1 MEENKGKKR
10 SATPKSGK
18 STVSSPRRWAVWA
31 VPVII
36 ILFLLGMFFS
46 SMPDFKTTTK
56 TGPQFQKEGTLRF
69 VQAASG
75 KDLVQI
81 DIEIADDDL
90 TRTQGLMWRRS
101 MEENQGMLFIM
112 GVPEEQSFWMRN
124 TYIPLDIIYSNDQ
137 KEIVKIRAN
146 TKPQSLSPI
155 TSERPAIY
163 VVEVNAGFCN
173 RHGIK
178 EGDQIQF
185 ERLMPN

>member
-1 MEENKGKKR
+1 MTKNKGKKR

-36 ILFLLGMFFS
+36 VLFLLGMFFS

-101 MEENQGMLFIM
+101 MEETQGMLFIM

-185 ERLMPN
+185 ERLIPN